1 MEFGIAIPQM
11 HADPVRI
18 RRFLERAED
27 LPFVAA
33 WCMEQVIGTA
43 PVLESVTILTY
54 AAAITKRLLLGIAVL
69 LIAQRNPI
77 DLAKALAS
85 LDVLSNGRLMVGVG
99 LGASTRFYPAYGLQ
113 PEGRVSR
120 FRENLEIIKRLWAH
134 DRVTLN
140 DRLSHLEGVPMEP
153 KPVQN
158 RARHL
163 VWGSVEAALRRAVE
177 LLRAHVLHRVRKRA
191 GGLCLERRCQLDWQ
205 TIVWFLDRG
214 RFSWNLLHLLRCNS
228 CFMARREGYE
238 SPLVVTKP
246 ALSSLRACGL

>member
-1 MEFGIAIPQM
+1 M

-113 PEGRVSR
+113 
-120 FRENLEIIKRLWAH
+120 

-214 RFSWNLLHLLRCNS
+214 RVSWNLLHLLRCNS
-228 CFMARREGYE
+228 CFLARREGYE

-246 ALSSLRACGL
+246 ALSSLRACNEATIGVS